1 MSSFLVALSRNSTS
15 RGLVLLLSLVFPI
28 LNIFLMY
35 LPSQFT
41 FRTSLKSSSTVVLSS
56 VILCSPVA
64 SWLSSNLWITM
75 LFILSSLLLSSSA
88 VSFIFSSTCFILSF
102 TVFNSL
108 SIVFLTI
115 VVHSASFSL
124 LLSPLFSP
132 LISFISS
139 SILSSL
145 IRSSFCRCFSYVS
158 CVVLT
163 SISPSI
169 FFSISSIL
177 LSCSSILS
185 SSLSIL
191 QQFLQSSPK
200 LSIPPIISH
209 FPHFFRFFSVSA
221 IPRPFNISSI

>member
-1 MSSFLVALSRNSTS
+1 M
-15 RGLVLLLSLVFPI
+15 
-28 LNIFLMY
+28 
-35 LPSQFT
+35 
-41 FRTSLKSSSTVVLSS
+41 
-56 VILCSPVA
+56 
-64 SWLSSNLWITM
+64 TM
-75 LFILSSLLLSSSA
+75 LFILSSLLLSSSV

-102 TVFNSL
+102 TVCSSL
-108 SIVFLTI
+108 SIVFFTI

-145 IRSSFCRCFSYVS
+145 LRSSFCFCFSYFS
-158 CVVLT
+158 FVVLA
-163 SISPSI
+163 SINPSI
-169 FFSISSIL
+169 LFTISSIL

-185 SSLSIL
+185 RSLSNL

-209 FPHFFRFFSVSA
+209 LPHFFRFFSVSA
-221 IPRPFNISSI
+221 ISLAFYWFFYLKCLFRRRFTLYTPLRSVASVLCVHSVLRALR